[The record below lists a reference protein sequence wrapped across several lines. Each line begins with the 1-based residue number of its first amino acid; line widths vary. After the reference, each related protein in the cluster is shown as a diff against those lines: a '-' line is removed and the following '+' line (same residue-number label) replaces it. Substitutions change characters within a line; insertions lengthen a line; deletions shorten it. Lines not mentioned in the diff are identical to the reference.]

1 MEKQRQANFL
11 TGEPLV
17 RPGIIPNVPN
27 ALSLMRLLATPA
39 LVALV
44 IAGHERP
51 FRWLLVVSLL
61 SDIIDGL
68 LARALKITSKFGAL
82 LDSAADLLLSFTA
95 AFAIIRLRFD
105 FFSNHYASFLV
116 IIGLYSLSLA
126 AGIVRYGRMASFHT
140 LGCRIAAYVQGIFI
154 VILFFHEYEP
164 GLFYF
169 MIVVSAL
176 AYLEELALVCLL
188 ANWTPNVGGL
198 HRVLKNGRS

>member
-82 LDSAADLLLSFTA
+82 
-95 AFAIIRLRFD
+95 FD